1 MSHDWSPEDSINIF
15 GFETLYMIKNVSDM
29 DDRAWYRLGQHHITE
44 DSAQYN
50 NDKTK
55 LILKYKGHKPEMYGD
70 GTVYTNEEIIEE
82 LKKDEWLQDSGEE
95 DMP

>member
-1 MSHDWSPEDSINIF
+1 MLLHMLDHLGSHLD
-15 GFETLYMIKNVSDM
+15 T
-29 DDRAWYRLGQHHITE
+29 
-44 DSAQYN
+44 
-50 NDKTK
+50 
-55 LILKYKGHKPEMYGD
+55 KYKGHKPEMYGD